1 MITFKVNDEAA
12 FPISGKI
19 AVALALLD
27 YGGTRVLFPEKDE
40 IFNSLSSE
48 DRITGAESYL
58 RDARDLARL
67 LRDDLDSINALG
79 FSAQIAIE
87 HGRLDDAARALK
99 DQLRAI
105 RSAQHIVG
113 RKSDLDYYGVD
124 DDD

>member
-27 YGGTRVLFPEKDE
+27 YDGTQVLFPEKDE
-40 IFNSLSSE
+40 IFNSLGRD

-67 LRDDLDSINALG
+67 LRGDLDSINALG
-79 FSAQIAIE
+79 FSAQDAIE

-105 RSAQHIVG
+105 RSAQHLIG
-113 RKSDLDYYGVD
+113 RKSDLAYYGVD
-124 DDD
+124 DDA

>member
-27 YGGTRVLFPEKDE
+27 YDGTQVLFPEKDE
-40 IFNSLSSE
+40 IYNSLGR
-48 DRITGAESYL
+48 DGRITVAESYL

-67 LRDDLDSINALG
+67 LRDDLNSINALG
-79 FSAQIAIE
+79 FLARDAIE
-87 HGRLDDAARALK
+87 QGRLDDAARALK

-105 RSAQHIVG
+105 RSAQHLIG
-113 RKSDLDYYGVD
+113 RKSDLAYGVD
-124 DDD
+124 DDA

>member
-27 YGGTRVLFPEKDE
+27 YDGTQVLFPEKDE
-40 IFNSLSSE
+40 IFNRLGRD

-67 LRDDLDSINALG
+67 LRGDLDSIDALG
-79 FSAQIAIE
+79 FSAQVAIE

-99 DQLRAI
+99 DQSRAI
-105 RSAQHIVG
+105 RSALYIVG
-113 RKSDLDYYGVD
+113 RKSDLAYGVD
-124 DDD
+124 DDA